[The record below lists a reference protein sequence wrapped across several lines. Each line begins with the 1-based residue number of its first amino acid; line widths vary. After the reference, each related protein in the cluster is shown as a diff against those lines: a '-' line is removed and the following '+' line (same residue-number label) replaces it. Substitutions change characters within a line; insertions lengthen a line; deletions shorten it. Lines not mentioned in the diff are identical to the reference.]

1 MSFPELGLSTD
12 RLYDIKPKP
21 RGSLPFDFNGYGGI
35 DLIVAQDG
43 LIASDLLNGF
53 DLEICKASFDG
64 KKFHIPDPHLT
75 FAAKTKMET
84 NRRAVVGSY
93 VAHYQEP
100 EGQYVGAIEFSRN
113 ASATISAVRRDV
125 PNTPFY
131 KRLDVAN
138 MLPDRYNPN
147 ADMFDHHGTFQDP
160 MVKMKH
166 GASIQFHNWCCKLID
181 RLRKYQQRGIEV
193 VDAPT
198 IADNFR
204 TDQFSIMAHEMM

>member
-1 MSFPELGLSTD
+1 MSFRELGLSTD

-21 RGSLPFDFNGYGGI
+21 RGGLPFDFNGYGGI

-53 DLEICKASFDG
+53 DLDICKASFDG

-93 VAHYQEP
+93 VTHYRQP
-100 EGQYVGAIEFSRN
+100 ENQYFGAIEFSRN
-113 ASATISAVRRDV
+113 ASTTISAVRRDV

-131 KRLDVAN
+131 KQLDLAN
-138 MLPDRYNPN
+138 MLPDLYNPN
-147 ADMFDHHGTFQDP
+147 DRMFDLDLVQDP
-160 MVKMKH
+160 IVKVKY
-166 GASIQFHNWCCKLID
+166 GSSIQFHNWCCKLID

-198 IADNFR
+198 IAENFR
-204 TDQFSIMAHEMM
+204 TNQLSIMW

>member
-1 MSFPELGLSTD
+1 MDFRELGLSTD
-12 RLYDIKPKP
+12 RLYDIKPSP
-21 RGSLPFDFNGYGGI
+21 GGNLPFDFHGYGGI

-53 DLEICKASFDG
+53 DLDICKASFDG

-93 VAHYQEP
+93 VTHYRQP
-100 EGQYVGAIEFSRN
+100 ENRYRGDRGAVEFSRN
-113 ASATISAVRRDV
+113 ASAIINAVRRDV

-131 KRLDVAN
+131 KQLDLAN
-138 MLPDRYNPN
+138 MLPDLYNPN
-147 ADMFDHHGTFQDP
+147 DRMFDLDLVQDP
-160 MVKMKH
+160 IVKVKY
-166 GASIQFHNWCCKLID
+166 GSSIQFHNWCCKLID

-198 IADNFR
+198 IAENFR
-204 TDQFSIMAHEMM
+204 TDQLSIMW